1 MKQSLYAGLLAMTA
15 AFAAHAETPPTQATT
30 CVACHGAQGQGN
42 PALGAPRLAG
52 QQAEYLLTQ
61 LRDFKAGRRGYAA
74 ADTHGA
80 QMRAIA
86 TTIGDGDQEPLAR
99 YFAGLGGTSSTVP
112 AASASQGQA
121 LYQGTCGACHG
132 PRAEGFAHL
141 KTPNLR
147 VLDRVYLERQLTAF
161 SDGTRGGEQHGSEL
175 AIWMRGIALQLHD
188 EGQRRVLLDYIA
200 SP

>member
-15 AFAAHAETPPTQATT
+15 AFAAHAEAIPTQATT

-99 YFAGLGGTSSTVP
+99 YFAGLGGTSS
-112 AASASQGQA
+112 AASAVSASQGQA
-121 LYQGTCGACHG
+121 LYQGTCAACHG
-132 PRAEGFAHL
+132 PRGEGFAHL

-188 EGQRRVLLDYIA
+188 EGQRQVLIDYIV